1 MIASIIRLLMS
12 APALVEL
19 LLKLRDEI
27 ETEIVRRA
35 HSRTS
40 DTIDG
45 WVRDG
50 KAQPGAGADRAS
62 Q

>member
-12 APALVEL
+12 APALVDL

-27 ETEIVRRA
+27 ETEMVRRA
-35 HSRTS
+35 HSRNA
-40 DTIDG
+40 DTIDD

-50 KAQPGAGADRAS
+50 KAKPSAGADRAP
-62 Q
+62 

>member
-1 MIASIIRLLMS
+1 MIRLLMS
-12 APALVEL
+12 APALVEI

-27 ETEIVRRA
+27 ETEMVRRA

-40 DTIDG
+40 DTIDH

-50 KAQPGAGADRAS
+50 KAKPGAGADRAP
-62 Q
+62 

>member
-12 APALVEL
+12 APALVDL

-27 ETEIVRRA
+27 ETEMVRRA
-35 HSRTS
+35 HSRIS
-40 DTIDG
+40 DTIDV

-50 KAQPGAGADRAS
+50 KAKPSAGADRAP
-62 Q
+62 

>member
-1 MIASIIRLLMS
+1 MISSIIRMLMS

-27 ETEIVRRA
+27 ETEMVRRA
-35 HSRTS
+35 HSRTD
-40 DTIDG
+40 DTIDA

-50 KAQPGAGADRAS
+50 KAKPSAGADRAS

>member
-1 MIASIIRLLMS
+1 MS
-12 APALVEL
+12 APALVDL

-27 ETEIVRRA
+27 ETEMVRRA
-35 HSRTS
+35 HSRTD
-40 DTIDG
+40 DTIDV

-50 KAQPGAGADRAS
+50 KAKPSSGADRAS

>member
-1 MIASIIRLLMS
+1 MS

-27 ETEIVRRA
+27 ETEMVRRA

-40 DTIDG
+40 DTIDD

-50 KAQPGAGADRAS
+50 EAKPSAGADRAP

>member
-1 MIASIIRLLMS
+1 MS
-12 APALVEL
+12 APALVDL

-27 ETEIVRRA
+27 ETEMVRRA
-35 HSRTS
+35 HSRTD
-40 DTIDG
+40 DTIDA

-50 KAQPGAGADRAS
+50 KAQPSAGADRAS

>member
-1 MIASIIRLLMS
+1 MS
-12 APALVEL
+12 APALVDL
-19 LLKLRDEI
+19 LLKIRNEI
-27 ETEIVRRA
+27 ETEMVRRA

-50 KAQPGAGADRAS
+50 KAQPGADADRAS
-62 Q
+62 

>member
-1 MIASIIRLLMS
+1 MS

-27 ETEIVRRA
+27 ETEMVRRA
-35 HSRTS
+35 HSRTD

-50 KAQPGAGADRAS
+50 KAQPNAGADRAP

>member
-1 MIASIIRLLMS
+1 MIASLIRLLIS
-12 APALVEL
+12 APALVDL

-27 ETEIVRRA
+27 ETEMVRRA

-40 DTIDG
+40 DTIDH

-50 KAQPGAGADRAS
+50 KAQPSAGADRAP
-62 Q
+62 

>member
-12 APALVEL
+12 APALVDL

-27 ETEIVRRA
+27 ETEMVRRA
-35 HSRTS
+35 HSRTD

-50 KAQPGAGADRAS
+50 KREQSDGADRAP
-62 Q
+62 

>member
-1 MIASIIRLLMS
+1 MIATIVRLLMS
-12 APALVEL
+12 APALVDL

-27 ETEIVRRA
+27 ETEMVRRA

-40 DTIDG
+40 DTIDD

>member
-1 MIASIIRLLMS
+1 MS
-12 APALVEL
+12 APALLDL

-27 ETEIVRRA
+27 ETEMVRRA

-50 KAQPGAGADRAS
+50 KAQPDAGADRAP

>member
-12 APALVEL
+12 APALVDL

-27 ETEIVRRA
+27 ETEMVRRA
-35 HSRTS
+35 RSRTD
-40 DTIDG
+40 DTIDA

-50 KAQPGAGADRAS
+50 KAKPSAGADRAS

>member
-27 ETEIVRRA
+27 ETEMVRRA
-35 HSRTS
+35 HSRTD

-50 KAQPGAGADRAS
+50 KREQSAGADRAP
-62 Q
+62 

>member
-12 APALVEL
+12 APALVDL

-27 ETEIVRRA
+27 ETEMVRRA
-35 HSRTS
+35 RSRTD
-40 DTIDG
+40 DTIDA

-50 KAQPGAGADRAS
+50 KREPSAGADRAS

>member
-1 MIASIIRLLMS
+1 MIAALVRLLMS
-12 APALVEL
+12 APALVDL

-27 ETEIVRRA
+27 ETEMVRRA

-50 KAQPGAGADRAS
+50 KAQPGAGADRAP
-62 Q
+62 

>member
-1 MIASIIRLLMS
+1 MIAALIRLLMS
-12 APALVEL
+12 APALVDL

-27 ETEIVRRA
+27 ETEMVRRA

-50 KAQPGAGADRAS
+50 KAQPSADADRAP

>member
-1 MIASIIRLLMS
+1 MS
-12 APALVEL
+12 APALVDL

-27 ETEIVRRA
+27 ETEMVRRA
-35 HSRTS
+35 HSRTD
-40 DTIDG
+40 DTIDS

-50 KAQPGAGADRAS
+50 KEKPTAGADRAS

>member
-1 MIASIIRLLMS
+1 MIATIIRLLMS
-12 APALVEL
+12 APALVNL

-27 ETEIVRRA
+27 ETEMVRRA
-35 HSRTS
+35 HIRTS

-50 KAQPGAGADRAS
+50 KAQPGADADRAS
-62 Q
+62 

>member
-12 APALVEL
+12 APALVDL

-27 ETEIVRRA
+27 ETEMVRRA
-35 HSRTS
+35 HSRTD
-40 DTIDG
+40 DTIDA

-50 KAQPGAGADRAS
+50 TKEPTAGADRAP

>member
-1 MIASIIRLLMS
+1 MS
-12 APALVEL
+12 APALLDL

-27 ETEIVRRA
+27 ETEMVRRA

-50 KAQPGAGADRAS
+50 KAQPSADADRAP
-62 Q
+62 